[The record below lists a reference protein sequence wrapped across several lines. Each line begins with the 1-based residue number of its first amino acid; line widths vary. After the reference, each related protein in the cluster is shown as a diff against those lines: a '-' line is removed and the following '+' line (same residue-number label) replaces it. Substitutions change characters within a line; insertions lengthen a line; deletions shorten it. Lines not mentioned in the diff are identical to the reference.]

1 MDALR
6 AVMTGRGVNL
16 RCAAQA
22 WIWHGNQGSH
32 IEGSRTAV
40 NGSLI
45 CQNEKIALQFNVAIQ
60 SRAIGKLLVL
70 PRFSQSPRER
80 Q

>member
-16 RCAAQA
+16 RGAAQA
-22 WIWHGNQGSH
+22 WIQGSH

-45 CQNEKIALQFNVAIQ
+45 CQNKKIALQFNVAIQ